1 MKPQS
6 HHVLIFSALAL
17 LGACSSH
24 PPSPENQED
33 KVLSRANDLKER
45 PSWIDETEPFKIEN
59 AQAVS
64 LGLTTIPGDHRVDA
78 AYRIAENNAKAAI
91 ASQIESKLS
100 FVFQNAEEG
109 TSGDSS
115 QARFI
120 GAEAS
125 EMLTSSI
132 KPGRRY
138 WEKVATTTDSGARIT
153 KYKVFVT
160 VTMAESDLK
169 EAVRRAI
176 AKREGGGQLSA
187 NFSKKVDEHWDKFVN
202 AAPAPAKE

>member
-1 MKPQS
+1 MKTS
-6 HHVLIFSALAL
+6 HQIATLFTLTL
-17 LGACSSH
+17 LGACSSS

-45 PSWIDETEPFKIEN
+45 PSWIDETEPFKVEN
-59 AQAVS
+59 AQVNS
-64 LGLTTIPGDHRVDA
+64 LGMHAIPGDHRVDA
-78 AYRIAENNAKAAI
+78 AYRIAEINAKAAI

-109 TSGDSS
+109 TSGDAS

-125 EMLTSSI
+125 EILTSSI
-132 KPGRRY
+132 RPGRKY
-138 WEKVATTTDSGARIT
+138 WEKVATTTDSGTRIT

-169 EAVRRAI
+169 DAIRRAI

-187 NFSKKVDEHWDKFVN
+187 NFAKKVDDHWDKFVN
-202 AAPAPAKE
+202 AAPAPMKE